1 MNPDDFN
8 KILELQAI
16 IDEWEEDFDRNSQ
29 IEQID
34 NKYLQ
39 QIYNLIDTW
48 REKDRETGISR
59 KGLLPTPIG
68 RPISKP
74 YYKEQASGGETQ
86 MNNKRE
92 AKPKEPLWLKPK
104 WAIKEEIEKK
114 IVEFIKTYKV
124 NLTDTIY
131 NSLSNSLPDYD
142 FTKEDAIINLAR
154 WANDAIEKFL
164 RKDLRKKWE
173 AKL

>member
-1 MNPDDFN
+1 MND
-8 KILELQAI
+8 K
-16 IDEWEEDFDRNSQ
+16 
-29 IEQID
+29 
-34 NKYLQ
+34 
-39 QIYNLIDTW
+39 
-48 REKDRETGISR
+48 
-59 KGLLPTPIG
+59 
-68 RPISKP
+68 
-74 YYKEQASGGETQ
+74 KEP
-86 MNNKRE
+86 
-92 AKPKEPLWLKPK
+92 KPKEPLWLKPK

-131 NSLSNSLPDYD
+131 NSLSNSLPDDYD